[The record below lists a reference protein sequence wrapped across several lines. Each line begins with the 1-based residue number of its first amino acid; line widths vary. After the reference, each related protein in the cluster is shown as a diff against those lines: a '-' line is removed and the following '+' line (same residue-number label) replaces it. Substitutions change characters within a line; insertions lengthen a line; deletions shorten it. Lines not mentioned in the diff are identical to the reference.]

1 MQKILDLQKIL
12 HMIYQN
18 FSLEKDLPKSKCT
31 IILEKQL
38 TAGPEA
44 SSLE

>member
-1 MQKILDLQKIL
+1 
-12 HMIYQN
+12 MIYQN

-31 IILEKQL
+31 IMIERQL
-38 TAGPEA
+38 AAGPEA